1 MTERGGNERIALF
14 GGTFDPFHRGHVEP
28 VRAVFDTFGWSRVI
42 YIPAWVQ
49 PFKTGQ
55 VTSSAY
61 HRHAM
66 TVLGTIDDPRL
77 EVSIEE
83 LERESISYTVDTLR
97 QFRQRHPDAGLDWI
111 IGDDNLSD
119 LHKWKSVDEILSLAN
134 FVVLARRGGEQ
145 RLEPDLRRRVSGV
158 EEAGSAGSILFADNE
173 ALAIS
178 STELRARLRGG
189 DLAGD
194 LLQPA
199 VAAYVERNRLYRAT
213 NDE

>member
-1 MTERGGNERIALF
+1 MTERSRSERIGLC

-42 YIPAWVQ
+42 YIPAYVQ

-55 VTSSAY
+55 ATSSSY

-77 EVSIEE
+77 EVSIAE
-83 LERESISYTVDTLR
+83 LERGSVSYTVDTLR
-97 QFRQRHPDAGLDWI
+97 DFRQSHPVATLDWI
-111 IGDDNLSD
+111 IGDDNLEE
-119 LHKWKSVDEILSLAN
+119 LHQWRSVDEILELAN
-134 FVVLARRGGEQ
+134 FVVLARAGGEQ
-145 RLEPDLRRRVSGV
+145 RLVPELRKRVSGDV
-158 EEAGSAGSILFADNE
+158 ESGGAGKIHFADNE

-178 STELRARLRGG
+178 STQIRARARANEMA
-189 DLAGD
+189 DD
-194 LLQPA
+194 HLQPA
-199 VAAYVERNRLYRAT
+199 VAAYVERNRLYRMT

>member
-1 MTERGGNERIALF
+1 MTERSSSERIGLC

-28 VRAVFDTFGWSRVI
+28 VRALFDTFGWSRVI
-42 YIPAWVQ
+42 YIPAFAQ

-55 VTSSAY
+55 ATSSEY

-77 EVSIEE
+77 EVSIVE
-83 LERESISYTVDTLR
+83 LERGSISYTVETLR
-97 QFRQRHPDAGLDWI
+97 SFRDAQPAATLDWI
-111 IGDDNLSD
+111 IGDDNLED
-119 LHKWKSVDEILSLAN
+119 LHKWRSVDEILEMAN
-134 FVVLARRGGEQ
+134 FVVLARAGGEQ
-145 RLEPDLRRRVSGV
+145 RLAPELRKCVSGDV
-158 EEAGSAGSILFADNE
+158 GSGGAGKIHFADNE

-178 STELRARLRGG
+178 STQIRARTRAKEM
-189 DLAGD
+189 AGD

-199 VAAYVERNRLYRAT
+199 VAAYVERNRLYRIT